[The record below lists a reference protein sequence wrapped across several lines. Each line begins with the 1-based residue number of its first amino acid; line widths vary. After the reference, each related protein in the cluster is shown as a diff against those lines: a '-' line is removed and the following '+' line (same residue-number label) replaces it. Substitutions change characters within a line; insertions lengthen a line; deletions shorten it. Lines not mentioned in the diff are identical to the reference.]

1 MILAGDI
8 GGTKTVLALYRDPS
22 EKLEPIKEEVFKS
35 QEFPQFEQVLSKFFG
50 ENKNGKMS
58 AICIGVAG
66 PVKNGRCETTNL
78 PWVLDEKEIGKTW
91 GVEKVKLLNDLE
103 AAAYGMLFLPSHEM
117 AELNKGTPSSEKG
130 NIAVIAAGTGLGEA
144 FLCWDSGGYIP
155 VASEGGHSDFAPQ
168 SDQEI
173 ELLKFLRSEL
183 GHVSYERILSGPG
196 IFNIY
201 RFLRATG
208 PYPEPDW
215 LKEKLQSGD
224 PSATIT
230 QIGLA
235 RENELCLETLNLF
248 TSIYG
253 AEAGNLALKALS
265 VSGVFIGGGIAPKI
279 FEKLND
285 GAFMKAFLN
294 KGRYTKLLKE
304 IPVKVSLNSKA
315 PLIGAAQYALRIG

>member
-8 GGTKTVLALYRDPS
+8 GGTKTILSLYRNHS
-22 EKLEPIKEEVFKS
+22 GSLEQVNEEVFKS
-35 QEFPQFEQVLSKFFG
+35 QEFSQFEKVLNLFLEKY
-50 ENKNGKMS
+50 KNEKIG

-78 PWVLDEKEIGKTW
+78 PWVLDEKEISKAW
-91 GVEKVKLLNDLE
+91 GIPKVKLLNDLE

-117 AELNKGTPSSEKG
+117 AELNKGTPSSGKG

-144 FLCWDSGGYIP
+144 FLCWNGSDYIP
-155 VASEGGHSDFAPQ
+155 IASEGGHTDFAPQ

-201 RFLRATG
+201 RFLRAIG
-208 PYPEPDW
+208 SYQEPDW
-215 LKEKLQSGD
+215 LKERLQSGD

-235 RENELCLETLNLF
+235 GENDLCVETLNLF
-248 TSIYG
+248 ASIYG

-265 VSGVFIGGGIAPKI
+265 ISGVFIGGGIAPKI
-279 FEKLND
+279 FEKLED
-285 GAFMKAFLN
+285 GTFMKAFLD
-294 KGRYTKLLKE
+294 KGRYSKLLKQ
-304 IPVKVSLNSKA
+304 IPVKVSLNSRA
-315 PLIGAAQYALRIG
+315 PLIGAAYYTARL